1 MGALCCG
8 VAVLLEGYVIGYA
21 VPSMADAWRL
31 GLSGLTPALTAGTV
45 GLLVG
50 SIGVGLLGDR
60 L

>member
-1 MGALCCG
+1 VGALYCG
-8 VAVLLEGYVIGYA
+8 VAVRLEGYAIGYA

>member
-1 MGALCCG
+1 
-8 VAVLLEGYVIGYA
+8 VLLEGYVIGYA

-31 GLSGLTPALTAGTV
+31 GLSGFTPALTAGTV
-45 GLLVG
+45 VLLVG

>member
-1 MGALCCG
+1 M
-8 VAVLLEGYVIGYA
+8 AVRLEGYAIGYA